1 MSVSG
6 PCVVNAES
14 NCVQSSSY
22 GQTAGYGGSES
33 CRIDHPRA
41 DPYAEFGVTA
51 ANSSGSF
58 RVARGAKSA
67 RNPLSSRSEQV

>member
-6 PCVVNAES
+6 PCVLTADN

-22 GQTAGYGGSES
+22 GQANGYGAKES

-41 DPYAEFGVTA
+41 DPI
-51 ANSSGSF
+51 
-58 RVARGAKSA
+58 RVIAWDVEASV
-67 RNPLSSRSEQV
+67 SCSYDSMI